1 MSDSDETIE
10 PEAIELDDVEP
21 GPIAWGAASDVG
33 RVRTSNED
41 SFVAEP
47 MVFGVADG
55 MGGHQAGEVAS
66 HIAATTLRDRLSG
79 GASSVEVA
87 VAAVVEANAA
97 IFQEAHRNSEQR
109 GMGTTLTAMAVLVS
123 DDHEPRFAVVNVGDS
138 RTYLLRGGMLR
149 RVSVD
154 HSYVQELVSTG
165 HITEAEARLHPRRNI
180 ITRALGI
187 EPSVRVDHW
196 VLPLVCG
203 DRFVLCSDG
212 LVDEIDDDA
221 IAELAATIDDPQQAA
236 EAMVAAANESGG
248 RDNVTVVVV
257 DVLEGADPDAEGEQ
271 LEIDPEWDDH
281 PRLINAE
288 PVIDEV
294 PTAPRS
300 FAAPATDPTV
310 GVERPD
316 SRKGLGTLLFVI
328 ALATIAVLTVT
339 LVLVVRHNSSV
350 TPVTTTTVATST
362 SSSPSTSVP
371 PSTSARPTTSTAGP
385 STTGG

>member
-1 MSDSDETIE
+1 MSE
-10 PEAIELDDVEP
+10 
-21 GPIAWGAASDVG
+21 PIAWGAATDVG

-41 SFVAEP
+41 AFVAEP

-66 HIAATTLRDRLSG
+66 AIAASTLRDRLAG

-109 GMGTTLTAMAVLVS
+109 GMGTTLAAMAVLVS
-123 DDHEPRFAVVNVGDS
+123 DEHEPRFAVVNVGDS
-138 RTYLLRGGMLR
+138 RTYLLRAGALR

-165 HITEAEARLHPRRNI
+165 HITESEARMHPRRNI

-196 VLPLVCG
+196 VLPLVRG

-212 LVDEIDDDA
+212 LVDEVDDDQIGA
-221 IAELAATIDDPQQAA
+221 MAASIEDPQAAA
-236 EAMVAAANESGG
+236 EAMVAAANENGG

-257 DVLEGADPDAEGEQ
+257 DVLEGADPDVRKDMAAALEKAVPWQSREYRHGEGNSAAHVKAAMLGNQLAWPVEKGKLRFGTWQTIYFAEFDG
-271 LEIDPEWDDH
+271 
-281 PRLINAE
+281 PRTRKLWLGFQ
-288 PVIDEV
+288 PV
-294 PTAPRS
+294 
-300 FAAPATDPTV
+300 
-310 GVERPD
+310 
-316 SRKGLGTLLFVI
+316 
-328 ALATIAVLTVT
+328 
-339 LVLVVRHNSSV
+339 
-350 TPVTTTTVATST
+350 
-362 SSSPSTSVP
+362 
-371 PSTSARPTTSTAGP
+371 
-385 STTGG
+385 GG

>member
-1 MSDSDETIE
+1 MSE
-10 PEAIELDDVEP
+10 
-21 GPIAWGAASDVG
+21 PIAWGAATDVG

-66 HIAATTLRDRLSG
+66 DIAATTLRDRLSG

-138 RTYLLRGGMLR
+138 RTYLLRGGVLR

-221 IAELAATIDDPQQAA
+221 IAELATTIENPQQAA
-236 EAMVAAANESGG
+236 EAMVAAANASGG

-257 DVLEGADPDAEGEQ
+257 DVLEGADPDAEGDQ
-271 LEIDPEWDDH
+271 LDIDPEWDDH

-288 PVIDEV
+288 PVVDDV

-300 FAAPATDPTV
+300 FAAPATDPTT

-316 SRKGLGTLLFVI
+316 TRKGLGTLLFGI
-328 ALATIAVLTVT
+328 ALAAIAVLTVT
-339 LVLVVRHNSSV
+339 LVLLVRHNSSV
-350 TPVTTTTVATST
+350 TPTTTVTTTAPTTTTPSSTTVTST
-362 SSSPSTSVP
+362 TS
-371 PSTSARPTTSTAGP
+371 RPTTSAAP

>member
-1 MSDSDETIE
+1 MSE
-10 PEAIELDDVEP
+10 
-21 GPIAWGAASDVG
+21 PIAWGAATDVG

-41 SFVAEP
+41 AFVAEP

-66 HIAATTLRDRLSG
+66 AIAASTLRDRLAG

-109 GMGTTLTAMAVLVS
+109 GMGTTLAAMAVLVS
-123 DDHEPRFAVVNVGDS
+123 DEHEPRFAVVNVGDS
-138 RTYLLRGGMLR
+138 RTYLLRAGALR

-165 HITEAEARLHPRRNI
+165 HITESEARMHPRRNI

-196 VLPLVCG
+196 VLPLVRG

-212 LVDEIDDDA
+212 LVDEVDDDQIGA
-221 IAELAATIDDPQQAA
+221 MAASIEDPQAAA
-236 EAMVAAANESGG
+236 EAMVAAANENGG

-257 DVLEGADPDAEGEQ
+257 DVLEGADPDVEATQ
-271 LEIDPEWDDH
+271 LEIDPEWGEER
-281 PRLINAE
+281 PRLIDAE
-288 PVIDEV
+288 PEADPQ

-300 FAAPATDPTV
+300 FAAPAADPTV
-310 GVERPD
+310 GVERPAT
-316 SRKGLGTLLFVI
+316 RRGLGALLFGV
-328 ALATIAVLTVT
+328 ALAAILVLTVT

-350 TPVTTTTVATST
+350 TPVSTTTTVTSTTTTAPTSTTSTPTTSMPATST
-362 SSSPSTSVP
+362 
-371 PSTSARPTTSTAGP
+371 GP